1 MVLGQVYEQ
10 KGQFRESAA
19 AFERARRV
27 TGEAGKTPPE
37 ILAGL
42 VRSYALAGNRVE
54 AIKAFEELKGLMDIR
69 HVSRHDLAVASL
81 ALGEKEQALDWLEK
95 GYEDR
100 NWWMPWLKVEPRFD
114 PLRSEPRFQGLVR
127 RVGLAP

>member
-1 MVLGQVYEQ
+1 MD
-10 KGQFRESAA
+10 
-19 AFERARRV
+19 
-27 TGEAGKTPPE
+27 
-37 ILAGL
+37 
-42 VRSYALAGNRVE
+42 VRN
-54 AIKAFEELKGLMDIR
+54 
-69 HVSRHDLAVASL
+69 VSRHDLAVASL